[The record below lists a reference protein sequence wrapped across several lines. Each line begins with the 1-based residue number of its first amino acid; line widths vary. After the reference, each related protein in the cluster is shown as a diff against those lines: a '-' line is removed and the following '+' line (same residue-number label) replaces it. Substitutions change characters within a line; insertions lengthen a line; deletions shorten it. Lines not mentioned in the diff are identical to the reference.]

1 MAKKK
6 KYKTF
11 TFRQSWIPGVAPVA
25 KRDKL
30 TSGASSTFN
39 EATMSQCSCGGEN
52 SNCYKCS
59 GTGYYRKKLVPGA
72 VLTTPV
78 IADARPLAGFSSD
91 ARGGIYG
98 IREQGR
104 FDSRPDYDHS
114 DDDAGK

>member
-6 KYKTF
+6 KYKRYIQTQ
-11 TFRQSWIPGVAPVA
+11 RPRVAPIP

-30 TSGASSTFN
+30 ASGSSSTFN
-39 EATMSQCSCGGEN
+39 ESKMSPCSCGGEN

-72 VLTTPV
+72 VLASPV

-91 ARGGIYG
+91 SRGGIYG

-104 FDSRPDYDHS
+104 FDSRPDYDRF
-114 DDDAGK
+114 DDDAEF